1 MIVFAAIKLI
11 AYAASAYGGYS
22 LWEDNGYTLWKDNDA
37 SSGRDVPPA
46 VAGVGISA
54 AAAERHSTV
63 PVPSREQLL
72 HNNEGHL
79 KLAALSCATAVGG
92 TVFAAPLMLTYSVG
106 LISVALWPRF
116 VGGARKFFDE
126 NRISGDLIYVA
137 LVPIS
142 VLTGQ
147 SVGMSIAAGISIIG
161 DRFKIKTEDQFRTK
175 LSEMLSAQ
183 FDEVW
188 LQTSSGATRVP
199 MSKIRF
205 GDVVVIHTG
214 EIVPID
220 GFVVDGSAA
229 IDQRV
234 LTGESVAAE
243 KVIGDKVFAST
254 LVVAGRV
261 CVKVDK
267 SGAETAVAQLA
278 SVLDDTIH
286 YTTRHVESQS
296 VQRTDAQSPW
306 VLVGGGMTALIGGLY
321 PATSL
326 MSSWTPGR
334 MRITSGLTMLN
345 YMQVAAQ
352 HGVLIKDGRAL
363 EQLRDVD
370 VVLFDKTGTL
380 TEDLPSV
387 HEIHAW
393 GHTPEEVLR
402 YAAGAE
408 AGLTH
413 PLARA
418 IQKRA
423 ADDGLLIPAGAGDE
437 AAYELGY
444 GIRMLVEGTKVRLG
458 SAAFMSREGIRIP
471 AKVKR
476 LAEDIH
482 LQGHSIIYV
491 ALGSTL
497 AGVIEMRSTIR
508 PEAAAVIAALRASG
522 VPHLSILS
530 GDHEAPTAHLAAE
543 LGFDSY
549 CSSLLPQGK
558 SDYIKALQ
566 AAGKVVCFIGDG
578 INDSLAL
585 KQAQVGISMTGASRI
600 ATETAQV
607 VLMDPNLSAVTTVF
621 QISHDLRRSIDQ
633 DSILSSW
640 IPGAIGSGLAL
651 FAGVGVA
658 PILVLHSV
666 FLAVG
671 MANASRPLTS
681 KQAS

>member
-54 AAAERHSTV
+54 AATGRHSTV

-306 VLVGGGMTALIGGLY
+306 VLVGGGVTALIGGLY

-352 HGVLIKDGRAL
+352 QGVLIKDGRAL

-387 HEIHAW
+387 HEIHTW

-437 AAYELGY
+437 AASFP
-444 GIRMLVEGTKVRLG
+444 V
-458 SAAFMSREGIRIP
+458 
-471 AKVKR
+471 
-476 LAEDIH
+476 
-482 LQGHSIIYV
+482 
-491 ALGSTL
+491 
-497 AGVIEMRSTIR
+497 
-508 PEAAAVIAALRASG
+508 
-522 VPHLSILS
+522 
-530 GDHEAPTAHLAAE
+530 
-543 LGFDSY
+543 
-549 CSSLLPQGK
+549 
-558 SDYIKALQ
+558 
-566 AAGKVVCFIGDG
+566 
-578 INDSLAL
+578 
-585 KQAQVGISMTGASRI
+585 
-600 ATETAQV
+600 
-607 VLMDPNLSAVTTVF
+607 
-621 QISHDLRRSIDQ
+621 
-633 DSILSSW
+633 
-640 IPGAIGSGLAL
+640 
-651 FAGVGVA
+651 
-658 PILVLHSV
+658 
-666 FLAVG
+666 
-671 MANASRPLTS
+671 
-681 KQAS
+681 